1 MTTVQSP
8 FLQSFQGPSD
18 SQLRGNAVSGYT
30 QVSRVG
36 ESVINSFVDPY
47 EFGLVPAALT
57 KMELVGDAFRKD
69 DDKLFETKDPATE
82 VTGLNPIVETK
93 PHFYE
98 WATAYT
104 GMIAVQRRQ
113 RSTFRAYVAAETAA
127 PVIVCAA
134 GKNPIDE
141 FDFQFAGVVRS
152 NSVRTMDDG
161 VGPTEDEYF
170 TLTIGGPQTILNTSP
185 GVIHP
190 GDAIAWCFYSE
201 DKAKTGAGIQRQSK
215 GSPRRIG
222 IRVKTGPMKRPHC
235 SISASCMAPHTHT
248 PSRPCQ
254 PQIHSHSSRSP
265 TLVSRLQGCWIP

>member
-1 MTTVQSP
+1 MATVQTP

-18 SQLRGNAVSGYT
+18 SALRGNAVSGYT

-36 ESVINSFVDPY
+36 ESVINAFIDPY
-47 EFGLVPAALT
+47 EFGLVPATLT
-57 KMELVGDAFRKD
+57 HLELIGDAFVD
-69 DDKLFETKDPATE
+69 DNNEMKLTAKPADKIPPTTS
-82 VTGLNPIVETK
+82 NPVVEAK

-104 GMIAVQRRQ
+104 GMLAVQRRQ

-127 PVIVCAA
+127 PVVVCAA
-134 GKNPIDE
+134 GKSLVDE

-152 NSVRTMDDG
+152 NSVRTIDDG

-190 GDAIAWCFYSE
+190 GDAIAWTFYSE
-201 DKAKTGAGIQRQSK
+201 DKAKTGSLARQSK

-222 IRVKTGPMKRPHC
+222 IR
-235 SISASCMAPHTHT
+235 SAGFHDENGE
-248 PSRPCQ
+248 
-254 PQIHSHSSRSP
+254 
-265 TLVSRLQGCWIP
+265 VLQTT